1 MLKTITL
8 SISTIFLFSACS
20 FKMPSFEMPS
30 FKMPSFLTFGEDENK
45 AILVEANICQEIQ
58 NENEKLNCYTKIEK
72 ENSFAQ
78 IRLGTYYAD
87 KKEYSKALKYLN
99 TAKENDNIYA
109 NLPLAFLYYKA
120 EGVPKDIDKSF
131 ELLKDASSK
140 DPAAAYQLS
149 RFYLQGI
156 NTKIDNTKGVELLEF
171 SASKGV
177 STAQEM
183 LINIYKNGL
192 FEQVKDQ
199 KKVEYWQKKLKENI
213 EDTNHKIYRL

>member
-1 MLKTITL
+1 MLKTLTL
-8 SISTIFLFSACS
+8 SLSTIFLFSACS

-30 FKMPSFLTFGEDENK
+30 FLTFGEDKIE
-45 AILVEANICQEIQ
+45 ISLTQANICQEIK
-58 NENEKLNCYTKIEK
+58 NEDEKLSCYIKIEEK
-72 ENSFAQ
+72 NSFAQ
-78 IRLGTYYAD
+78 FRLGTYYAD
-87 KKEYSKALKYLN
+87 KKDYTKALKYLN
-99 TAKENDNIYA
+99 KAKENDNIYA

-120 EGVPKDIDKSF
+120 EGVQKNIDKSF

-140 DPAAAYQLS
+140 DPTAAYQLS

-156 NTKIDNTKGVELLEF
+156 NTKIDNEEGVELLEF
-171 SASKGV
+171 AASKGV

-183 LINIYKNGL
+183 LINVYKNGL

>member
-1 MLKTITL
+1 MLKTLTL
-8 SISTIFLFSACS
+8 SLSTIFLFSACS

-30 FKMPSFLTFGEDENK
+30 FLTFGEDKIE
-45 AILVEANICQEIQ
+45 ISLTQANICQEIK
-58 NENEKLNCYTKIEK
+58 NEDEKLSCYIKIEEK
-72 ENSFAQ
+72 NSFAQ

-87 KKEYSKALKYLN
+87 KKDYTKALKYLN
-99 TAKENDNIYA
+99 KAKENDNIYA

-120 EGVPKDIDKSF
+120 EGVQKNIDKSF

-140 DPAAAYQLS
+140 DPTAAYQLS

-156 NTKIDNTKGVELLEF
+156 NTKIDNEEGVELLEF
-171 SASKGV
+171 AASKGV

-183 LINIYKNGL
+183 LINVYKNGL
-192 FEQVKDQ
+192 FEQARDQ

>member
-1 MLKTITL
+1 MLKMLTL
-8 SISTIFLFSACS
+8 SLSTIFLFSACS

-30 FKMPSFLTFGEDENK
+30 FLTFGEDKIE
-45 AILVEANICQEIQ
+45 ISLTQANICQEIK
-58 NENEKLNCYTKIEK
+58 NEDEKLSCYIKIEEK
-72 ENSFAQ
+72 NSFAQ

-87 KKEYSKALKYLN
+87 KKDYTKALKYLN
-99 TAKENDNIYA
+99 KAKENDNIYA

-120 EGVPKDIDKSF
+120 EGVQKNIDKSF

-140 DPAAAYQLS
+140 DPTAAYQLS

-156 NTKIDNTKGVELLEF
+156 NTKIDNEEGVELLEF
-171 SASKGV
+171 AASKGV

-183 LINIYKNGL
+183 LINVYKNGL
-192 FEQVKDQ
+192 FEQARDQ

>member
-1 MLKTITL
+1 MLKTLTL
-8 SISTIFLFSACS
+8 SLSTIFLFSACS

-30 FKMPSFLTFGEDENK
+30 FLTFGEDKIE
-45 AILVEANICQEIQ
+45 ISLTQANICQEIK
-58 NENEKLNCYTKIEK
+58 NEDEKLSCYIKIEEK
-72 ENSFAQ
+72 NSFAQ

-87 KKEYSKALKYLN
+87 KKDYTKALKYLN
-99 TAKENDNIYA
+99 KAKENDNIYA

-120 EGVPKDIDKSF
+120 EGVQKNIDKSF

-140 DPAAAYQLS
+140 DPTAAYQLS

-156 NTKIDNTKGVELLEF
+156 NTKIDNEEGVELLEF
-171 SASKGV
+171 AASKGV

-183 LINIYKNGL
+183 LINVYKNGL
-192 FEQVKDQ
+192 FEQAREQ

>member
-1 MLKTITL
+1 MLKTLTL
-8 SISTIFLFSACS
+8 SLSTIFLFSACS

-30 FKMPSFLTFGEDENK
+30 FLTFGEDKIE
-45 AILVEANICQEIQ
+45 ISLTQANICQEIK
-58 NENEKLNCYTKIEK
+58 NEDEKLSCYIKIEEK
-72 ENSFAQ
+72 NSFAQ

-87 KKEYSKALKYLN
+87 KKDYTKALRYLN
-99 TAKENDNIYA
+99 KAKENDNIYA

-120 EGVPKDIDKSF
+120 EGVQKNIDKSF

-140 DPAAAYQLS
+140 DPTAAYQLS

-156 NTKIDNTKGVELLEF
+156 NTKIDNEEGVELLEF
-171 SASKGV
+171 AASKGV

-183 LINIYKNGL
+183 LINVYKNGL
-192 FEQVKDQ
+192 FEQARDQ